1 MLKQWDIALRRDADR
16 CLTAKL
22 PEHVMPDGLRLLD
35 TSRRMVQH
43 SYTLAMAY
51 RLHGD
56 RRYVDR
62 LWQELQT
69 VAGFPD
75 FNPRHFLDTAEMT
88 HAPGHRLRLALR
100 PMERAAAGNDS
111 QGDRSS
117 WG

>member
-1 MLKQWDIALRRDADR
+1 
-16 CLTAKL
+16 
-22 PEHVMPDGLRLLD
+22 
-35 TSRRMVQH
+35 MVQH

-88 HAPGHRLRLALR
+88 HALAIAYDWLYDHWSE
-100 PMERAAAGNDS
+100 PQRADDS
-111 QGDRSS
+111 QGDRRA
-117 WG
+117 GAEAGHAGL